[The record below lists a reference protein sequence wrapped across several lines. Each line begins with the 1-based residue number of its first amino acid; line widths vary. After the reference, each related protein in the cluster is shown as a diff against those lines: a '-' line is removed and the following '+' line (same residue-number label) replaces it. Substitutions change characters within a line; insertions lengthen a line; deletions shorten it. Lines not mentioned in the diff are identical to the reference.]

1 MSQPDEQS
9 VRLRPEIVALPAYA
23 QGKAASADAYKLSS
37 NENPFDPLPG
47 VVQAMQGATDFNRY
61 PDASA
66 RALREA
72 LAERF
77 GVGIDEVHIGSGS
90 VALVS
95 QLLLAAAGPGDEVV
109 YAWRSFEAYPSLVT
123 VSGATSVTVPNR
135 PDCRHD
141 LPAMAAAITD
151 RTRVVIVC
159 TPNNPTSTIVTAEEF
174 DAFMAEVP
182 RDLLV
187 ILDEAYV
194 EFVTDPRAV
203 NGRTLLHRYPNLVIL
218 RTFSKAYG
226 LAGLRVGYAI
236 GPANILN
243 AARSTAIPLSVTA
256 VASVA
261 ALASL
266 EAEPELLTRVAQLAE
281 RRDAAWRALG
291 VQGWN
296 IPQPQGNFLW
306 LPTGMQTTEVAEKLA
321 AAGLVVRPFP
331 PDGIRVSIGE
341 EEAVEILLRITAEIV
356 RTLPTGHLARKLG

>member
-1 MSQPDEQS
+1 MSQPDEHA

-23 QGKAASADAYKLSS
+23 QGKAAAADAYKLSS

-47 VVQAMQGATDFNRY
+47 VVQAMQTATDFNRY

-72 LAERF
+72 LAARF
-77 GVGIDEVHIGSGS
+77 GVSVDEVHIGSGS
-90 VALVS
+90 VALIS

-123 VSGATSVTVPNR
+123 VSGATSITVPNR
-135 PDCRHD
+135 PDFGHD

-159 TPNNPTSTIVTAEEF
+159 TPNNPTSTIVTADEF

-203 NGRTLLHRYPNLVIL
+203 NGKTLLGKYPNLVIL

-236 GPANILN
+236 GPASILN

-266 EAEPELLTRVAQLAE
+266 EAEPELLARVAQLAE
-281 RRDAAWRALG
+281 RRDAAWRSLR

-296 IPQPQGNFLW
+296 VPRPQGNFLW
-306 LPTGMQTTEVAEKLA
+306 LPTGTQTTEVAENLG

-341 EEAVEILLRITAEIV
+341 EEAVEILLRNTAEIV
-356 RTLPTGHLARKLG
+356 RTLPTSHLARQLG